1 MLDVQSKALAP
12 NRDCAAARSAADSEV
27 KAMDS
32 KFVFYWQDRSGVR
45 WFQCTNCGAL
55 QRGTPPHECPVCH
68 GCTINR
74 EEEENDC

>member
-1 MLDVQSKALAP
+1 
-12 NRDCAAARSAADSEV
+12 
-27 KAMDS
+27 MDS

-55 QRGTPPHECPVCH
+55 QRGAPPHECPVCH

-74 EEEENDC
+74 EEEENDS